1 MRPTLRETGPSQQG
15 PAPKAASTATNTP
28 NLTRLS
34 RQTRT
39 YQYRIRFIRRGW
51 VHQKHLYYW
60 RRHDAMRTVHQLIN
74 TPTFNGEYEPV
85 EWVRLDRR
93 EVVSKWE
100 HVRRWEPEL

>member
-1 MRPTLRETGPSQQG
+1 
-15 PAPKAASTATNTP
+15 
-28 NLTRLS
+28 
-34 RQTRT
+34 
-39 YQYRIRFIRRGW
+39 
-51 VHQKHLYYW
+51 
-60 RRHDAMRTVHQLIN
+60 MRTVHQLIN